1 MAKGSR
7 TSPSSGGYLI
17 ANVSLLV
24 VGASLTEQTPGWGT
38 DFCQNHAHSCTN
50 ASYPAKNSI
59 LEENPLLRRVQFAC
73 KVQRMTMNL
82 DSVRKALDSDELEPC
97 FQPVVELHTGCLT
110 GFEILAR
117 WKHPEFGLILP
128 ENFISL
134 AEADGLVGR
143 LMRQI
148 LREAF
153 LSAPLL
159 PASLVLA
166 VNISP
171 FTLQLQHGIRLPFAI
186 GWSFFSN
193 DA

>member
-1 MAKGSR
+1 
-7 TSPSSGGYLI
+7 
-17 ANVSLLV
+17 
-24 VGASLTEQTPGWGT
+24 
-38 DFCQNHAHSCTN
+38 
-50 ASYPAKNSI
+50 
-59 LEENPLLRRVQFAC
+59 
-73 KVQRMTMNL
+73 MTMNL

-97 FQPVVELHTGCLT
+97 FQPVVELHTGRLT

-134 AEADGLVGR
+134 AEEDGLVGR

-171 FTLQLQHGIRLPFAI
+171 FTLQLQHGIGLPFAI